1 MTTRGKSDDE
11 KVRAALEELD
21 ASVEM
26 NDEDAAE
33 LLKAAGVD
41 APAALERLKKRVAA
55 WVSDER
61 GKRIDKAT
69 QEREDALSRTSAPAP
84 KRTKEESRRRLAELR
99 DEFPQLAAGFK
110 ELKEMGEEDLA
121 SLVAE
126 FEELAERARK
136 K

>member
-1 MTTRGKSDDE
+1 MTKRGKSDDE
-11 KVRAALEELD
+11 KARDALEELD
-21 ASVEM
+21 ASLEM
-26 NDEDAAE
+26 TDEDAAE

-41 APAALERLKKRVAA
+41 APAALDRLKKRVDA

-61 GKRIDKAT
+61 EKRIDKAT
-69 QEREDALSRTSAPAP
+69 REREDALSRTSTPAP
-84 KRTKEESRRRLAELR
+84 KRTKEQSRKRLGELR
-99 DEFPQLAAGFK
+99 DEFPQLASGFK

-126 FEELAERARK
+126 FEELADRARK